1 MKFKIWQSTHVFI
14 GCSAFVAVHVDVKY
28 ESLSRVMAEWI
39 QTNDLLISCG
49 GDFLLARLRVHLCVC
64 VRACVRLLAF
74 YDRKL

>member
-39 QTNDLLISCG
+39 QINQLRRG
-49 GDFLLARLRVHLCVC
+49 FLARAIACTFVCVC
-64 VRACVRLLAF
+64 ARMCAPARIL
-74 YDRKL
+74 